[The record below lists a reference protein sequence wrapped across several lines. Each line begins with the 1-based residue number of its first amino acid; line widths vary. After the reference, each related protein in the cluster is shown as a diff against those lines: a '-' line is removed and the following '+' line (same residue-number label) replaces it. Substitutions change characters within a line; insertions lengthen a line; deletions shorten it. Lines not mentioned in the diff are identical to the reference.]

1 MSILPAAGIA
11 FDASVPVAVIGGG
24 ACGLIAAL
32 AAHDEGAEVVVF
44 ERDASPSGSTALSS
58 GFIPAAGTRYQ
69 RARGIEDLPA
79 LLAADIQGKAH
90 GLADPIV
97 VDMVARGS
105 GPTIEWL
112 VERHGLDFVLLDG
125 FLYPGH
131 SVLRM
136 HAHPRKTGAALMGA
150 LLEAVARADIDIVT
164 SAHVVDLYAD
174 GEGRVRGFR
183 VERPDGSDERIGCGA
198 LVLACNGYG
207 GSQEMVRRYI
217 PEMADALYFGH
228 AGNQGDAVRW
238 GTALGGVAKHMGAY
252 QGHGSV
258 AHPHGVLVTWALMME
273 GGIQVNTDGQ
283 RFSNE
288 HQGYSEQAVAVLAQP
303 GRIAWNIYDQRLHAL
318 GREFED
324 YREADAAG
332 AVRRA
337 DDLAALARLTGL
349 PADRLAETLSAVARC
364 HRGETRDQFGRDF
377 TTKPLLAPPYYAVKV
392 TGALFHTQGGLAVD
406 AAARVLRGDGR
417 PLPNLFA
424 GGGAACGASGPE
436 VWGYLSGNGLLSAV
450 SLGRIAGQAAARLV
464 AGTPV
469 GREAATP

>member
-1 MSILPAAGIA
+1 MSIVSADGIA
-11 FDASVPVAVIGGG
+11 YDAAVPVAVIGGG

-32 AAHDEGAEVVVF
+32 AARDRGAEVVVF

-69 RARGIEDLPA
+69 RAKGIEDSPA

-90 GLADPIV
+90 GQADPTV
-97 VDMVARGS
+97 VDMVAHGS

-112 VERHGLDFVLLDG
+112 VDGHGLQFVLLEG

-150 LLEAVARADIDIVT
+150 LLDAVARAGIDVVT
-164 SAHVVDLYAD
+164 SARVVDLHAD
-174 GEGRVRGFR
+174 ADGRVRGFR
-183 VERPDGSDERIGCGA
+183 VERPDGSGERVGCAA

-207 GSQEMVRRYI
+207 GNREMVRRYI

-228 AGNQGDAVRW
+228 VGNQGDAVRW
-238 GTALGGVAKHMGAY
+238 GEALGGVAKHMGAY

-273 GGIQVNTDGQ
+273 GGIQVNAECR
-283 RFSNE
+283 RFSDE

-303 GRIAWNIYDQRLHAL
+303 GGIAWNIYDARLHAL

-324 YREADAAG
+324 YREAEAAG

-337 DDLAALARLTGL
+337 GDLAALAKITGL
-349 PADRLAETLSAVARC
+349 PADRLAETLTEIARC
-364 HRGETRDQFGRDF
+364 QRGETPDRFGRDF
-377 TTKPLLAPPYYAVKV
+377 TTKPRLAAPYYAVKV

-406 AAARVLRGDGR
+406 RTARVLRKDGR

-436 VWGYLSGNGLLSAV
+436 VSGYLSGNGLLSAV
-450 SLGRIAGQAAARLV
+450 TLGRIAGDSAAAIIPPRP
-464 AGTPV
+464 A
-469 GREAATP
+469 R